1 MKEQIKLAQCI
12 PHWKFLKNDITFLQE
27 SHIIGHQTTTFKDTE
42 LEGWTYI
49 NSGMKTKASA
59 GVGIALSPNV
69 KIIDID
75 NSIFE
80 GRILLVRLIIHGIK
94 LSAFCVY
101 APTEEY
107 AESSKL
113 LFYNTLQKSIL
124 NTKNKYL
131 ALRLLLEVT

>member
-1 MKEQIKLAQCI
+1 
-12 PHWKFLKNDITFLQE
+12 
-27 SHIIGHQTTTFKDTE
+27 
-42 LEGWTYI
+42 
-49 NSGMKTKASA
+49 MKTKASA

-131 ALRLLLEVT
+131 ALRLLLEVTWMQP